1 MKKLIF
7 ILACITP
14 LIAYAAPKSK
24 APAPDKSSI
33 DYETEYQINR
43 TILNYCIHTFVAT
56 TDDGISDVQTIAK
69 AARVN
74 CKEDFKKTLI
84 YFCKSTKGVYCES
97 NSFLNNLLNSD
108 ELLYSTFVIPVL
120 KERRDKNK
128 TDMP

>member
-1 MKKLIF
+1 MKNIF
-7 ILACITP
+7 LVLACLIP
-14 LIAYAAPKSK
+14 LISAAAPKVT
-24 APAPDKSSI
+24 PDKSSI

-43 TILNYCIHTFVAT
+43 TLLNYCIHTFVAT
-56 TDDGISDVQTIAK
+56 TDDGISDFQTIAK

-128 TDMP
+128 TDKP